1 MPLLFIDWRWRR
13 GILPTHTRTP
23 RGWPGKA
30 AVFCSM
36 SMTVTVSSS
45 LALLLQRIFFIYRLP
60 FKFFFFLQNAMGWK
74 LLAYLSFFVTCRT
87 LSVGSYQIPL
97 GPLIGRPFGSL
108 FQMRTGPDGPFL
120 IEDQSKAS
128 SDSQRKLTPLSL

>member
-1 MPLLFIDWRWRR
+1 MEEGNTTNAHEDSQRVTWEGCSVLLDVNDGDRFVFAR
-13 GILPTHTRTP
+13 LTT
-23 RGWPGKA
+23 A
-30 AVFCSM
+30 AY
-36 SMTVTVSSS
+36 
-45 LALLLQRIFFIYRLP
+45 FFIYRLP